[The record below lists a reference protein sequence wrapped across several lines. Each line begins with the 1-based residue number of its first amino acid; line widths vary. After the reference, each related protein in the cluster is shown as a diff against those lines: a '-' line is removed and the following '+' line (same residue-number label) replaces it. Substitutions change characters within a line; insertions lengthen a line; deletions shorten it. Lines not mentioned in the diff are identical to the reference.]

1 VHALRLKSFPTAL
14 SAFRLGDGGEE
25 NLTGHTIDHLVATIA
40 FIAAMVLFLGLFT
53 QTLQAAVLYQQNRH
67 VALKASDLLDNILLS
82 PGYPY
87 HWGER
92 NTTLSCFGLQQPGTT
107 GYTISSF
114 ALMRLTSLS
123 GEPVEYPVGSGKWYS
138 NVSLGPGGYL
148 FLPLGDAI
156 NYETA
161 AMLLGVNGTY
171 GFQLS
176 ITPLVNMS
184 ISEVEPRAPY
194 LLTLKVE
201 VSGPG
206 FPLGGA
212 NLGYYLYRAY
222 GSGKDIELE
231 LFIGT
236 AQTDSAGVAYFD
248 FPFDGEKE
256 AYTIV
261 VYAGLGGL
269 KGVGYYIHK
278 TYIKSTGVIPFI
290 VDYETGKVYLAHDW
304 DVNGEGTPPMPSYKY
319 TAKFYVLTEEFEFQE
334 WPAAECTGLLT
345 YGGGGGKFY
354 YGETTLPVGHSG
366 FLLVMYKDTA
376 PGEGVKYGMCIMPW
390 GIGSPLAAS
399 ILFGGVPTGNVWV
412 ASDFRHVTVGQLSYQ
427 AKILCWS
434 LKGYQTRT
442 PSGWRW

>member
-1 VHALRLKSFPTAL
+1 MKSFLIAL

-25 NLTGHTIDHLVATIA
+25 DLTGHTIDHLVATIA
-40 FIAAMVLFLGLFT
+40 FIAAIFLFIGLFT
-53 QTLQAAVLYQQNRH
+53 QTLQGAILYQQNRH

-87 HWGER
+87 HWGET

-123 GEPVEYPVGSGKWYS
+123 GEPVEYPIGSGNWYT

-148 FLPLGDAI
+148 FLPLSDAI

-176 ITPLVNMS
+176 ITPLVNVS

-212 NLGYYLYRAY
+212 NLGYYLYRVQK
-222 GSGKDIELE
+222 SGKYPILE
-231 LFIGT
+231 LFSGT
-236 AQTDSAGVAYFD
+236 AQTDSAGIAYLNFS
-248 FPFDGEKE
+248 FNGAEE
-256 AYTIV
+256 TYTIIV
-261 VYAGLGGL
+261 HAGLGGL
-269 KGVGYYIHK
+269 KGFGYYIHK
-278 TYIKSTGVIPFI
+278 AYARSTGVIPFV
-290 VDYETGKVYLAHDW
+290 VDYEEGKVYLAHDW
-304 DVNGEGTPPMPSYKY
+304 DVQGEGGPPVPNYFY
-319 TAKFYVLTEEFEFQE
+319 TAKFYALTEEFEFQE
-334 WPAAECTGLLT
+334 WSIANSTGQIN
-345 YGGGGGKFY
+345 YGGGGGKFF
-354 YGETTLPVGHSG
+354 YGETTLPVAHPG
-366 FLLVMYKDTA
+366 FLLVTYKDVA
-376 PGEGVKYGMCIMPW
+376 GGYGMSIMPW

-399 ILFGGVPTGNVWV
+399 ILFGGVPAGNVWV
-412 ASDFRHVTVGQLSYQ
+412 ASDLRHVTVGQLSYQ

>member
-1 VHALRLKSFPTAL
+1 MAL
-14 SAFRLGDGGEE
+14 SASRLGDGGEE
-25 NLTGHTIDHLVATIA
+25 DLTGHTIDHLVATIA
-40 FIAAMVLFLGLFT
+40 FIAAMFLFLGLFI
-53 QTLQAAVLYQQNRH
+53 QTLQGAVLYQQNRH

-87 HWGER
+87 NWGET
-92 NTTLSCFGLQQPGTT
+92 NTTLSCFGLQQRGTT

-148 FLPLGDAI
+148 FLPLSDAI

-176 ITPLVNMS
+176 ITPIVNVS
-184 ISEVEPRAPY
+184 ISEYRTNP
-194 LLTLKVE
+194 LILKVE
-201 VSGPG
+201 VDGPG

-212 NLGYYLYRAY
+212 NLGYYLYRTY
-222 GSGKDIELE
+222 KTGKYPDLE
-231 LFIGT
+231 LSTGT
-236 AQTDSAGVAYFD
+236 AQTDSAGVAYLN
-248 FPFDGEKE
+248 FPFDGAAET
-256 AYTIV
+256 YCIV
-261 VYAGLGGL
+261 VHAGLGGL
-269 KGVGYYIHK
+269 KGFGYYIHK
-278 TYIKSTGVIPFI
+278 TFTGSTGVIPFV
-290 VDYETGKVYLAHDW
+290 VDYEEGKVYLAHDW
-304 DVNGEGTPPMPSYKY
+304 DVQGEGGPPVPNYFY

-334 WPAAECTGLLT
+334 WSIDNSTGQIN
-345 YGGGGGKFY
+345 YGGGGGKYY
-354 YGETTLPVGHSG
+354 YGATMLPVAHPG
-366 FLLVMYKDTA
+366 FLLVTYKDVA
-376 PGEGVKYGMCIMPW
+376 GGYGMSIMPW
-390 GIGSPLAAS
+390 GVGSPLAAS
-399 ILFGGVPTGNVWV
+399 ILFGGVPAGNVWV
-412 ASDFRHVTVGQLSYQ
+412 ASDLRHVTVGQLSYQ